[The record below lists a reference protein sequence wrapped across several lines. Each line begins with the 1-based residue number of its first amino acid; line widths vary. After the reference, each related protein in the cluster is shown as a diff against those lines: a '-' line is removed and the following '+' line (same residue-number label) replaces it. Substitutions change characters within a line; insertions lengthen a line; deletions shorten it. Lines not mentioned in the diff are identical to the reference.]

1 MYYAL
6 DAEAL
11 QEASEIHIYMRKK
24 AFEEGQQ
31 WRKAQNTP
39 KYSNKYYCDLVS
51 LAEESYIGFLKLEG
65 WVVVVVDDGS

>member
-31 WRKAQNTP
+31 WRKAQNTVTNTIATLFHWL
-39 KYSNKYYCDLVS
+39 KKVIL
-51 LAEESYIGFLKLEG
+51 GF
-65 WVVVVVDDGS
+65 